1 MDASITKP
9 NLHLIS
15 LLILFLVISL
25 HSNASNIK
33 NLAIKDLAYGNH
45 PLQKLDVYQSSNA
58 SNAPILFMVHG
69 GAWRRGDKAA
79 KAVVKNKVDRW
90 IAKGFI
96 FISINYRLL
105 PEADPFKQAD
115 DVATALKFV
124 QSNASQWGGDPS
136 QIILMGHSAGAHLIN
151 ILSAS
156 STIKAAHELMPW
168 LATISIDSA
177 VFNVERTMQ
186 RKHFRFYD
194 RAFGNDK
201 DYWRSVSPFHLLKT
215 PQPPILA
222 ICSTVR
228 RDNACDNAKRFASKA
243 QSSGTDVEV
252 LEINLSHRDINAKL
266 GLNKAYT
273 RSVEKFMRGVGPTIT
288 NLLN

>member
-201 DYWRSVSPFHLLKT
+201 DYWRSVSP
-215 PQPPILA
+215 
-222 ICSTVR
+222 
-228 RDNACDNAKRFASKA
+228 
-243 QSSGTDVEV
+243 
-252 LEINLSHRDINAKL
+252 
-266 GLNKAYT
+266 
-273 RSVEKFMRGVGPTIT
+273 
-288 NLLN
+288 